1 MAVALESLGDPAAAP
16 AIAKQMTR
24 NQGSRN
30 GQPVNMLG
38 NAVTSIQEA
47 RRRAERSGDVKSP
60 LERKM
65 ALRELLLARALY
77 RCGDHEGL
85 GERVL
90 REYACDLR
98 GHLAR
103 HAEAVLEQGRGA
115 SPPPPLNAL
124 R

>member
-1 MAVALESLGDPAAAP
+1 
-16 AIAKQMTR
+16 
-24 NQGSRN
+24 
-30 GQPVNMLG
+30 MLG
-38 NAVTSIQEA
+38 NAVTSIEEVRGLAA
-47 RRRAERSGDVKSP
+47 RTGESKGP
-60 LERKM
+60 YERKM

-77 RCGDHEGL
+77 RCGDHKGL

-103 HAEAVLEQGRGA
+103 HAQAVLKQGRGA
-115 SPPPPLNAL
+115 SPPPPVNAP

>member
-1 MAVALESLGDPAAAP
+1 MVVALESLGDPTAAP
-16 AIAKQMTR
+16 WLAKQMTR

-38 NAVTSIQEA
+38 NAVTSIEDA
-47 RRRAERSGDVKSP
+47 RRLATRTVESKVY
-60 LERKM
+60 ERKM

-77 RCGDHEGL
+77 RCGDHDGL

-90 REYACDLR
+90 REYARDLR

-103 HAEAVLEQGRGA
+103 HAQAVLKQGPGP
-115 SPPPPLNAL
+115 SPPPPVSAP